1 MISSIIVDTVSE
13 ALMKHFVAQ
22 IATKSSTTGRV
33 LVSMVEDLKE
43 VYGDEELLGVSM
55 DEAQIAMG
63 DIDVQSES
71 ELDDIAITAM
81 YMKMEFSDSTLP
93 LVWFLLKTRP
103 NRDKKIMKKTLK
115 VERYITRG
123 NIGLKYY
130 TGCKGIVQKWGD
142 VIQQF
147 WSLNN
152 ESTTNDIPLSP
163 SYRIVPENEHN
174 GTNPLNRIKENVTV
188 RAIRESAEAVMEAK
202 DEKGGR
208 VFTQQSQWSGFY
220 LVLHDLGYYDK
231 TDNGFAGFLRSL
243 GIVPKEPLHLKRVE
257 LFKGF
262 GKRRPR
268 SFASWSPDGSEK
280 EKKVYEV
287 ARLFKEELEKRLPK
301 K

>member
-71 ELDDIAITAM
+71 ELDDIAITAL

-163 SYRIVPENEHN
+163 SDRIVPENERN
-174 GTNPLNRIKENVTV
+174 GTTTMNKIKENVTV
-188 RAIRESAEAVMEAK
+188 RAIKESVDAVMEAT
-202 DEKGGR
+202 DAKGGR
-208 VFTQQSQWSGFY
+208 VFTQQSQWSGVY
-220 LVLHDLGYYDK
+220 LILHDGGYYTESDR
-231 TDNGFAGFLRSL
+231 GFAGYLLSL
-243 GIVPKEPLHLKRVE
+243 GVVPKEPLHLKSVE
-257 LFKGF
+257 LFKDF
-262 GKRRPR
+262 GKRRPQ
-268 SFASWSPDGSEK
+268 SFVSWSPDGSKRE
-280 EKKVYEV
+280 ERVYEV
-287 ARLFKEELEKRLPK
+287 ARLFKEEIEKRLP
-301 K
+301 